1 MKKLIAI
8 SLAFLTTSSI
18 AADFPSGAEFYK
30 NKNYEGYSHFYD
42 ESGSV
47 YSLPK
52 ELNDYFHSVK
62 VGQLSKVFAW
72 KHYSESQ
79 PGDKHQEWTEDNPDI
94 SSLGGLSKFKV
105 TPKEVEGV
113 LIRLVDGIETGKK
126 YCMSSKVYGEGEGA
140 DVYSCTNNESYQLVG
155 TLNPT
160 NGEESIVAS
169 IATRNME
176 NSDPNFG
183 QYINNG
189 SVYFK
194 VEDGGDIEVSH
205 ENGEFDNFPENLN
218 VIEVR
223 ENTFDV
229 ILISEVPDFD

>member
-1 MKKLIAI
+1 M
-8 SLAFLTTSSI
+8 
-18 AADFPSGAEFYK
+18 
-30 NKNYEGYSHFYD
+30 
-42 ESGSV
+42 
-47 YSLPK
+47 
-52 ELNDYFHSVK
+52 
-62 VGQLSKVFAW
+62 
-72 KHYSESQ
+72 
-79 PGDKHQEWTEDNPDI
+79 
-94 SSLGGLSKFKV
+94 
-105 TPKEVEGV
+105 
-113 LIRLVDGIETGKK
+113 
-126 YCMSSKVYGEGEGA
+126 
-140 DVYSCTNNESYQLVG
+140 G

-176 NSDPNFG
+176 NSNPNFG

-229 ILISEVPDFD
+229 ILMSEVPDFD

>member
-18 AADFPSGAEFYK
+18 AADFPRGAEFYK
-30 NKNYEGYSHFYD
+30 NKYYEGYSKFYD
-42 ESGSV
+42 EHDGV
-47 YSLPK
+47 YSLPW

-62 VGQLSKVFAW
+62 VGKYSKVFAW
-72 KHYSESQ
+72 RHFTEDQY
-79 PGDKHQEWTEDNPDI
+79 GDIQQEWSEDNPDI
-94 SSLGGLSKFKV
+94 SSLGGLSRFKI

-113 LIRLVDGIETGKK
+113 LIRLVDGIETNKK
-126 YCMSSKVYGEGEGA
+126 YCMSAKVYGEGEGA
-140 DVYSCTNNESYQLVG
+140 DVYSCTNNVGYQLVG

-160 NGEESIVAS
+160 HGGESIIAS

-176 NSDPNFG
+176 KSDPNYG

-194 VEDGGDIEVSH
+194 VKGDGNIEVSH
-205 ENGEFDNFPENLN
+205 DHGEFENFPKNLN
-218 VIEVR
+218 IIEVR

-229 ILISEVPDFD
+229 ILISEEPS